1 MKTPVVLLHTD
12 DPSTARE
19 VLARDHADLSVHDCT
34 SYDELADVIATTG
47 AEVIYSTK
55 FAGSQGFPRQALVES
70 PGIRWVSVGGSG
82 TDHLQ
87 PWDPAQLTVT
97 NAAGVAADMMAE
109 YSIGMMLNF
118 TLNLPHFRRQQHNRE
133 WSPASVRPI
142 AGRSLLILGLG
153 KTGMAAARRAR
164 AMGMTT
170 IGVRANPSPSPDLD
184 EVHGIDALPQLWG
197 RADFIL
203 CCVPLL
209 RSTRGL
215 IGASAFAAMRP
226 GAVLVD
232 VSRGGV
238 VDGAAL
244 LAALDGGRLAGA
256 ALDVFETEPLPPE
269 HPIWGYDN
277 VMVTPHSS
285 SVFDGWER
293 AAFVMFAE
301 NLTRYRHG
309 LPLHNIVDPQRG
321 Y

>member
-1 MKTPVVLLHTD
+1 MKTPAVLLHTD
-12 DPSTARE
+12 DPATARGIL
-19 VLARDHADLSVHDCT
+19 VRDHADLSVHDCT
-34 SYDELADVIATTG
+34 SYDGLAGAIAATG
-47 AEVIYSTK
+47 AEVVYSTK
-55 FAGSQGFPRQALVES
+55 FAGPQGFPRQALVES

-82 TDHLQ
+82 TDHLH
-87 PWDPAQLTVT
+87 PWDPARLTVT

-109 YSIGMMLNF
+109 YALGMMLNF
-118 TLNLPHFRRQQHNRE
+118 ALDLPRFRRQQRNRE
-133 WSPASVRPI
+133 WIPATVRPI

-153 KTGMAAARRAR
+153 KTGMATARRAR
-164 AMGMTT
+164 AMGMIT
-170 IGVRANPSPSPDLD
+170 IGVRANPAPSPDLG
-184 EVHGIDALPQLWG
+184 EVHGIDALPQLWS

-209 RSTRGL
+209 PSTRGL

-226 GAVLVD
+226 GAVLID

-244 LAALDGGRLAGA
+244 LAALDSGRLAGA
-256 ALDVFETEPLPPE
+256 ALDVFDTEPLPPE

-285 SVFDGWER
+285 SVFDGWEK

-301 NLTRYRHG
+301 NLTRYRRG